1 MLNTIEKLK
10 ATKREYTLSL
20 RHEEGTAEAR
30 KVQSACSSS
39 NITDKKTNKTK
50 QNKTKARYKVEIT
63 QNSIYLTW
71 KSQETNKW
79 WVKEYR
85 QHIRLVFTINWPY
98 GFCIQICRSLWCQSL
113 RHACIYLLRGIVWV
127 FFRHVLHLNA
137 PPLIIYICQAFIH
150 KYGIQECM
158 LLSQGYNLL
167 ISMSKNM

>member
-20 RHEEGTAEAR
+20 RQEEGTAEAR

-39 NITDKKTNKTK
+39 NITDKETNKTK
-50 QNKTKARYKVEIT
+50 QNK
-63 QNSIYLTW
+63 
-71 KSQETNKW
+71 SQIQSLDNPKQHLPYIKIPRNNKW

-98 GFCIQICRSLWCQSL
+98 GFCIQICRSSWCQLL